1 MTDVQMRDEEEKSGG
16 FEMIRKKLEEWD
28 ILPYQYQIFNKEES
42 PNWRH
47 PLFTDRTANGMLAFF
62 YEQCNYYQSFK
73 FSLEPMIVD
82 EVKLCSYSE
91 LQDITDFKAESLI
104 QKTLSGRLFRGTIG
118 EGSEKRPAIVKTWD
132 FLLPWG
138 DEHAQRLHKFCD
150 EIELFTDERAN
161 THPNLLKLYRYCY
174 EMRLAAVYDEK
185 FTRVLSD
192 VLLADDFGWDDRIKV
207 ATQLADL
214 LAWLHEKI
222 VAVGSVIASC
232 IMIDEEVNIKVF
244 DFGHF
249 SNHVSDD
256 CKIPVKY
263 LVGRE
268 APEVW
273 AGKRT
278 MKSDV
283 YIFGLLLLE
292 LISKKKFNF
301 RKNPVSV
308 KNSVVKEAKLCEK
321 YLVHEC
327 FKEVDHPTALDITH
341 LVFLCMNLEPE
352 ERPMMKD
359 VLDVLRALSMGVRW
373 EKRKRNENEAE

>member
-301 RKNPVSV
+301 RKNP
-308 KNSVVKEAKLCEK
+308 E
-321 YLVHEC
+321 Y
-327 FKEVDHPTALDITH
+327 
-341 LVFLCMNLEPE
+341 
-352 ERPMMKD
+352 
-359 VLDVLRALSMGVRW
+359 
-373 EKRKRNENEAE
+373 

>member
-1 MTDVQMRDEEEKSGG
+1 MTDVQIRDEEEKRGG

-28 ILPYQYQIFNKEES
+28 FSPYYFQIFNKEES

-47 PLFTDRTANGMLAFF
+47 PMFIDSIANGMLAFF
-62 YEQCNYYQSFK
+62 YERCNYYQSFK
-73 FSLEPMIVD
+73 FSIEPMIVG
-82 EVKLCSYSE
+82 EVKLCTYSE
-91 LQDITDFKAESLI
+91 LQNITDFKPESLI
-104 QKTLSGRLFRGTIG
+104 QKTLSGRLFCGTIG

-132 FLLPWG
+132 FLLPLG
-138 DEHAQRLHKFCD
+138 DEHTQRLHKFCD
-150 EIELFTDERAN
+150 EIELFTDERVN
-161 THPNLLKLYRYCY
+161 THPNLSKLYRYCY
-174 EMRLAAVYDEK
+174 ETRLAAVYDEK

-214 LAWLHEKI
+214 LAWLHEKS
-222 VAVGSVIASC
+222 VAVGSVTASC

-249 SNHVSDD
+249 SNHVSED
-256 CKIPVKY
+256 CKIPVKAR
-263 LVGRE
+263 VGRE
-268 APEVW
+268 APEVV
-273 AGKRT
+273 AGERT

-301 RKNPVSV
+301 RENPVIV
-308 KNSVVKEAKLCEK
+308 KNSVLKEASLSEK
-321 YLVHEC
+321 YLVNEC
-327 FKEVDHPTALDITH
+327 FKEVDHPTAFDITR

-359 VLDVLRALSMGVRW
+359 VLDALRALSTGVRG

>member
-327 FKEVDHPTALDITH
+327 FKEVDHPTALDI
-341 LVFLCMNLEPE
+341 VE
-352 ERPMMKD
+352 
-359 VLDVLRALSMGVRW
+359 VLF
-373 EKRKRNENEAE
+373 